1 MEVKKS
7 TKKRGIMPNIIH
19 KEGGEIIIVVSMNYM
34 IVKTMETST
43 LTFVGLK
50 NSLIDLYP

>member
-1 MEVKKS
+1 
-7 TKKRGIMPNIIH
+7 MPNIIH
-19 KEGGEIIIVVSMNYM
+19 KEGGEIIIVVSMNNM

-50 NSLIDLYP
+50 NSLIDFVFIK